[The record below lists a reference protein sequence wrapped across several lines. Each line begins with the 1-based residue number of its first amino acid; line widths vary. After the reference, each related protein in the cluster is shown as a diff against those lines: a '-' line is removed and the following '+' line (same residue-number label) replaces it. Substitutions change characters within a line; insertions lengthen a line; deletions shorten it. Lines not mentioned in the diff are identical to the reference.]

1 MTRRSFTRLA
11 LSLPAAAAL
20 VAATTAATTD
30 AGAAV
35 RFGPPWI
42 SIEYPPS
49 PYDRTTRDAYLLVH
63 AFHHGTPTALPVS
76 GTAEGLVNGE
86 RRTVKLEFTGTS
98 RTGVYALR
106 KQWPTEGRWALV
118 VSVLQAAND
127 GATALVRLDG
137 SGQVAQVTV
146 PTRDQDGYR
155 VPRGVTTAEVDAALR
170 SAVASR

>member
-20 VAATTAATTD
+20 VAATTAATPD
-30 AGAAV
+30 AGAV

-63 AFHHGTPTALPVS
+63 AFHHGTPTAFPVS

-155 VPRGVTTAEVDAALR
+155 VPRGVTTAEVESALR

>member
-11 LSLPAAAAL
+11 LSIPAAAAL
-20 VAATTAATTD
+20 VAATAATPD
-30 AGAAV
+30 AVAAV

-63 AFHHGTPTALPVS
+63 AFHHGTPTAFPVS

-118 VSVLQAAND
+118 VSVFQNTND

-146 PTRDQDGYR
+146 PTRDQDGHR